1 MHTIAVVRSCKA
13 KVCSCNLSCSCG
25 CVKPPFEVVLSVVAG
40 LKSPFVLAVVPG
52 WNPLFAVA
60 LAVVCLMWDAV
71 AVAVALVRWGDIAF
85 AVALYNC
92 APALVI
98 RSCASFLTK
107 LNAFVMSYIVVE
119 AKILSFHPTMPR
131 RHDSWRTHPT
141 TINSRQFYSIHVCY
155 DTLWACYTTTTFSEN
170 FSY

>member
-1 MHTIAVVRSCKA
+1 MS
-13 KVCSCNLSCSCG
+13 
-25 CVKPPFEVVLSVVAG
+25 G
-40 LKSPFVLAVVPG
+40 LNSPFVLAVAVVDDLRAAVAVVHAVVPG

-60 LAVVCLMWDAV
+60 LAVVGLMWDAV
-71 AVAVALVRWGDIAF
+71 AVAVALVRWEDIAF

-92 APALVI
+92 KCVWTARSCNSAYKYAPALVI
-98 RSCASFLTK
+98 RSCSSFLTK